1 MAQANES
8 ARICQPTG
16 SAIQSGDAAKAGR
29 VGGFVQSWGQCADQL
44 VGCSQA
50 EAFYLPGRSETS
62 ITRGA
67 DAGAFVIPLRKRAM
81 ENRLTDLD
89 VGS

>member
-1 MAQANES
+1 MAQTNES
-8 ARICQPTG
+8 ARICQSIG

-29 VGGFVQSWGQCADQL
+29 VWGFVQSWGQCADQL

-67 DAGAFVIPLRKRAM
+67 DAGAFVVPLRK
-81 ENRLTDLD
+81 
-89 VGS
+89 

>member
-1 MAQANES
+1 MAQTNEA

-16 SAIQSGDAAKAGR
+16 SSVESGHAAKAGR
-29 VGGFVQSWGQCADQL
+29 VGGFVQSGGQCADQL

-50 EAFYLPGRSETS
+50 EAFYLPGRPETS

-67 DAGAFVIPLRKRAM
+67 DAGAFVVPLRK
-81 ENRLTDLD
+81 
-89 VGS
+89 